1 MDLPGRTS
9 SGEEPRARDAL
20 IGAAFGALLIW
31 LGWLVP
37 LRLVSWPMIGIG
49 VLFVLVMAL
58 FLLVTLHHHASP
70 PLFRILRRV
79 RGHVRED
86 PRLGTLTRDARAR
99 CWSATVMYRAVPVEV
114 IVDGD
119 EEPSPALLA
128 RARDHVADFE
138 TLSERVGDYL
148 AAEARELA
156 ESEPELSAEITS
168 LQMSAIV
175 LRSEHPDRAQ
185 IDFEGPDEI
194 RFWRCDYE
202 NGQLSELWFDS

>member
-1 MDLPGRTS
+1 MELPGRMS

-31 LGWLVP
+31 LGRLVP

-58 FLLVTLHHHASP
+58 FLLVTLYHHASP
-70 PLFRILRRV
+70 PLLRILRRV

-99 CWSATVMYRAVPVEV
+99 CWSATVMCRAVPVEV

-128 RARDHVADFE
+128 RARNLVADFE

-175 LRSEHPDRAQ
+175 LRSEHPDRVQ